1 MALISIS
8 FTVNSNG
15 ELVLAK
21 GIGDDTIVGTI
32 PTGYSVVNDKNQ
44 LVVNTKNIVP
54 ERKKVEVYYTFTPNV
69 VLNQSVTY
77 NLINLIKT
85 YTPVFGQL
93 APFFN
98 VTTNELNCYNED
110 ASMHFKLN
118 VIGNWSGGSTNRS
131 MQVDFLGT
139 NGNRLVQS
147 RDSAVTSDI
156 LTFNNIFSIDKGG
169 NIATNGTEVTIQ
181 SNGGDFTMTNLLL
194 IAEQEVITDE
204 IL

>member
-1 MALISIS
+1 MALIAIS

-21 GIGDDTIVGTI
+21 GIGDDVIVGTI

-54 ERKKVEVYYTFTPNV
+54 ERKKVETYYTFTPNI
-69 VLNQSVTY
+69 VLSSGIDY
-77 NLINLIKT
+77 NLINLIKNR
-85 YTPVFGQL
+85 TPDSGQL
-93 APFFN
+93 LPFFN
-98 VTTNELNCYNED
+98 VLTDEMNCYNED
-110 ASMHFKLN
+110 ATLHFKAN
-118 VIGNWSGGSTNRS
+118 IIGSWSGGSSNRS
-131 MQVDFLGT
+131 MQIEFVGT
-139 NGNRLVQS
+139 QGNRLVES

-156 LTFNNIFSIDKGG
+156 LTFTNIFSIDKNG
-169 NIATNGTEVTIQ
+169 NIATNGTAVVIK

-194 IAEQEVITDE
+194 IAEQKVITDE